1 VNWNSALVGAL
12 VRIIVGY
19 AVGKLVAFAVGT
31 PDSGEFELP
40 L

>member
-1 VNWNSALVGAL
+1 L

-19 AVGKLVAFAVGT
+19 SVGKLVELAVGT
-31 PDSGEFELP
+31 PDNGEFELP